1 MWIVIK
7 IALSL
12 NILENVD
19 EHLSF
24 AMLYLGW
31 GWEDG
36 QGDSTIYM

>member
-7 IALSL
+7 IAFSL
-12 NILENVD
+12 NVLENTD

-24 AMLYLGW
+24 ATLSLGW

-36 QGDSTIYM
+36 QGDRNIFM